1 MRRFRFTLIAI
12 CLLLLFLGGSD
23 LNTLFHNRQPLPV
36 DISSLA
42 TGEPPQE
49 WLTVRGGLL
58 DLTEAI
64 NMSGSIEIDSF
75 LVPLKRDRQDEAPR
89 VIVETRDPQ
98 IIDTLTSYYFKLDS
112 ATAQQQYL
120 QQHPERFYLQRDV
133 TGMIAGGLVATGNRD
148 KLVSLAKKLGMQV
161 PDNVIFLSEGKQ
173 PVKWRG
179 WFYTLIGLIGLA
191 KIITANRKQPK
202 P

>member
-1 MRRFRFTLIAI
+1 MRRFRFTLIAV

-23 LNTLFHNRQPLPV
+23 LNTLFRNRQPLPI
-36 DISSLA
+36 DLA
-42 TGEPPQE
+42 TLVKEEPPQE

-75 LVPLKRDRQDEAPR
+75 LVPLKLNRQDQAPR

-98 IIDTLTSYYFKLDS
+98 IIDTLTTYYFKLDS
-112 ATAQQQYL
+112 VTAQRQYL
-120 QQHPERFYLQRDV
+120 EQYPERFYLQRDV

-148 KLVSLAKKLGMQV
+148 KLVSLAKKLGMQI
-161 PDNVIFLSEGKQ
+161 PDDVIFLSEGKQ

-179 WFYTLIGLIGLA
+179 WFYTLIGLIGLF
-191 KIITANRKQPK
+191 KVVTANRKQPK
-202 P
+202 S